1 MGTCKSDISYNGK
14 SLVQLVIAAV
24 GGGFASSVG
33 LGGGVVWNPTII
45 GLGFPPAACAAT
57 GMYMIMFSAFSNCL
71 TFWLFGSLDL
81 RFALWLG
88 LWSGLGIYIFLSI
101 VGSIIKKYRRPS
113 IIVFFLGGVI
123 ALSSIAVPVIN
134 IQNLVKMAQI
144 PGHSIWGFGKL
155 C

>member
-1 MGTCKSDISYNGK
+1 
-14 SLVQLVIAAV
+14 LLALAAV

-33 LGGGVVWNPTII
+33 LGGGVVWNPIII

-88 LWSGLGIYIFLSI
+88 LWSSIGIYIFLSV
-101 VGSIIKKYRRPS
+101 VGAIIKKYRRPS

-123 ALSSIAVPVIN
+123 AVSAVAVPTTN
-134 IQNLVKMAQI
+134 IINLVHLSQI
-144 PGHSIWGFGKL
+144 PGQNIWGFHKL